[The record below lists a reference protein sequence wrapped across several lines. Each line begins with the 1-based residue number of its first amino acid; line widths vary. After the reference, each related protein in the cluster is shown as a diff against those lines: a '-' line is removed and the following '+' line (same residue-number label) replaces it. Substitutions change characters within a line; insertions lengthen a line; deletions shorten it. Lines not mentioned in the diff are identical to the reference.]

1 MPLAQVEPRTSRAGK
16 PDWLY
21 LPTLESTDEE
31 IRGYFNTQ
39 LDPNSHRRR
48 YHTQRAALNLWFY
61 LGRQWIEPRA
71 QLSPGN
77 GTYHFREIYR
87 NSLAA
92 FPRPVTNIIA
102 PSVDNEIARLGRKE
116 LVPDTS
122 PAQNKPEWQAAARL
136 AKDILTAEMA
146 QAVWGDKRDEMYL
159 NFCIDAVTILRTGW
173 DENDR
178 DKTLVAS
185 PDTVQCPV
193 CRRKFSSKVIPRGF
207 ATLGIPSG
215 MEGTGP
221 VEMFHKEGLTDF
233 EETGEA
239 SAMHRKGIPRVTME
253 KCPYC
258 EKEQQLEPYRVSEK
272 EAGEMDALG
281 RPMGLLVPTGSGE
294 IDPISLHEY
303 YPENGGIQLEPRE
316 QVVFHSMM
324 VRPLEW
330 IALRHGDELG
340 DEIRP
345 EAPQNL
351 LRMNPLYAEPILSGV
366 LGYNVSTGM
375 ESFRNHA
382 RFQEVVVLPQPHIQ
396 GLERGAIFH
405 KMSEGQK
412 IIKRELMV
420 EVEGDEG
427 NYKYVPRIQ
436 YHFAR
441 FKRIPRNFWGRTFV
455 DDIVPIQRRL
465 NELDAQVIDLRERG
479 KPSMYLPKGTT
490 IATRD
495 DVQGSMV
502 IFEYDSPDPTWVPH
516 NAIFPGVPIT
526 GNPYFQER
534 NQIMQDAQAVG
545 FPQDIE
551 MGQSPGSVKTTS
563 GLMLISEEA
572 SQKRAPRERALAL
585 MFEGAFTHL
594 LQMNWA
600 FRKEDQALE
609 VKTAAGTYEQ
619 KSFTGTDLV
628 GDIRVSMDAR
638 AGYDQTLYNKEAAA
652 EAMDRGLYVV
662 DSPDARDKLLDLM
675 RLPKDVNEGAG
686 IQIRRA
692 EMAWS
697 DFMNLDKLPDPD
709 YSMFDFPTWYGIF
722 SKRWM
727 DDDCYTKQQEVEFP
741 ALWVD
746 LVTWEEK
753 LGIFEQMEMQ
763 FEAYK
768 EVPPDQWPAVHQQ
781 GQAQVEEAKN
791 AYQEA
796 SVTHNNLVQTAMA
809 AGAAPPMPPE
819 PPPMDQFPQPPPQ
832 GFEFLPDA
840 LHLRIYE
847 VWKRMLPQLATGL
860 EAAEATQKLGVP
872 GQQAERMT
880 DLDLLLRMRAI
891 IEAFKMLSAPPPMMP
906 MEAPPEGPPPEG
918 PPQQ

>member
-1 MPLAQVEPRTSRAGK
+1 MLAEAAPRTSAKGK
-16 PDWLY
+16 PEWLY
-21 LPTLESTDEE
+21 LPTMESTDEDV
-31 IRGYFNTQ
+31 RGYMMTQ
-39 LDPNSHRRR
+39 IEPNSHRRR

-61 LGRQWIEPRA
+61 LGRQWIEPRS
-71 QLSPGN
+71 QLAPGN
-77 GTYHFREIYR
+77 GSYHFREIYR

-102 PSVDNEIARLGRKE
+102 PSVDNEVARLGRKE

-122 PAQNKPEWQAAARL
+122 PAKNKPEWQAAARL
-136 AKDILTAEMA
+136 GKDLLMWEMA
-146 QAVWGDKRDEMYL
+146 KQIWAEKRDELYL
-159 NFCIDAVTILRTGW
+159 SFVIDAVTCLRTAW
-173 DENDR
+173 DENERDR
-178 DKTLVAS
+178 TLVAS
-185 PDTVQCPV
+185 PDTVHCPV
-193 CRRKFSSKVIPRGF
+193 CGRKYASKTIPRSL
-207 ATLGIPSG
+207 ATLGMPPE
-215 MEGTGP
+215 MEGLGP
-221 VEMFHKEGLTDF
+221 VEMRHSDSLSPF

-239 SAMHRKGIPRVTME
+239 SAMHPKGIARVNMQH
-253 KCPYC
+253 CPYC
-258 EKEQQLEPYRVSEK
+258 EKAVELQPYPVNED
-272 EAGEMDALG
+272 EAGKQDVFG

-303 YPENGGIQLEPRE
+303 YPENGGIQIEPRE
-316 QVVFHSMM
+316 QVIFHSMM

-330 IALRHGDELG
+330 IALRYSELG

-345 EAPQNL
+345 EAPQDMI
-351 LRMNPLYAEPILSGV
+351 RMNPLYAEPILSGV

-382 RFQEVVVLPQPHIQ
+382 RFQECVVLPQPHIK

-405 KMSEGQK
+405 RMSQGQK
-412 IIKRELMV
+412 ILRKELMV

-427 NYKYVPRIQ
+427 KYKYVPRIS

-455 DDIVPIQRRL
+455 DDLIPIQRRL
-465 NELDAQVIDLRERG
+465 NELDAQVVDLRERG
-479 KPSMYLPKGTT
+479 KPSMYMPKGTT

-502 IFEYDSPDPTWVPH
+502 LLEYDSPDPGWQPGSSL
-516 NAIFPGVPIT
+516 FPGVPIT

-572 SQKRAPRERALAL
+572 SQKRAPRERSLAL

-600 FRKEDQALE
+600 FRKEDEAYE
-609 VKTAAGTYEQ
+609 VQTEAGTYEQ

-628 GDIRVSMDAR
+628 GDIKVKVNAR

-652 EAMDRGLYVV
+652 EAMDRGLYTV
-662 DSPDARDKLLDLM
+662 DGPDARDKLLDLM
-675 RLPKDVNEGAG
+675 KLPKDVNEGAN

-697 DFMNLDKLPDPD
+697 DFMRLKKLPEPD
-709 YSMFDFPTWYGIF
+709 YTMFDFPTWHQIF
-722 SKRWM
+722 TKRWM
-727 DDDCYTKQQEVEFP
+727 DDNCYALQQEVEF
-741 ALWVD
+741 AAVWTE
-746 LVTWEEK
+746 LVTWEQK
-753 LGIFEQMEMQ
+753 LQQMEEAELQ

-768 EVPPDQWPAVHQQ
+768 NVDPAEWQSVYQQ
-781 GQAQVEEAKN
+781 GSAAVEEAKR
-791 AYQEA
+791 AYEQA
-796 SVTHNNLVQTAMA
+796 MIRFNQVSVSSMQAQ
-809 AGAAPPMPPE
+809 AAPPMPPE
-819 PPPMDQFPQPPPQ
+819 PPPMDQFPQPPPPE
-832 GFEFLPDA
+832 FTFLPDA
-840 LHLRIYE
+840 LHERLYE
-847 VWKRMLPQLATGL
+847 AWKRMLPQLQLGL
-860 EAAEATQKLGVP
+860 EAAATTEQLGIP
-872 GQQAERMT
+872 NQPEAERMT
-880 DLDLLLRMRAI
+880 DLDRLLRMRAI
-891 IEAFKMLSAPPPMMP
+891 IEAFRMLAAPPPMP
-906 MEAPPEGPPPEG
+906 MGPEGEMPPP
-918 PPQQ
+918 PPQ

>member
-1 MPLAQVEPRTSRAGK
+1 MALAQVAPRSARPGK
-16 PDWLY
+16 PEWLH
-21 LPTLESTDEE
+21 LPTLESSDEE
-31 IRGYFNTQ
+31 IRGYMMEQ
-39 LDPNSHRRR
+39 IEPNSHRRR

-71 QLSPGN
+71 QLAPGN
-77 GTYHFREIYR
+77 GTYHFREVYR

-102 PSVDNEIARLGRKE
+102 PSVDNEVARLGRKE

-122 PAQNKPEWQAAARL
+122 PAKNEPELQAAARL
-136 AKDILTAEMA
+136 GKELLMWEMA
-146 QAVWGDKRDEMYL
+146 KQIWSEKRDELYL
-159 NFCIDAVTILRTGW
+159 NFCIDALAILRTAW

-185 PDTVQCPV
+185 PDTVYCPV
-193 CRRKFSSKVIPRGF
+193 CKRKYASKVIPRSF
-207 ATLGIPSG
+207 ATLGIPG
-215 MEGTGP
+215 EIPEMGP
-221 VEMFHKEGLTDF
+221 VEMFHS
-233 EETGEA
+233 ETLRDVELQGEMTQGEA
-239 SAMHRKGIPRVTME
+239 QRIAQVEMTN
-253 KCPYC
+253 CPYC
-258 EKEQQLEPYRVSEK
+258 EKQQKLEPYPVNEE
-272 EAGEMDALG
+272 EAGQEDALG
-281 RPMGLLVPTGSGE
+281 RPLGLLVPTGSGE
-294 IDPISLHEY
+294 IDPVSLHEY
-303 YPENGGIQLEPRE
+303 FPENGGIQIEPRE
-316 QVVFHSMM
+316 QVIFHSMT

-330 IALRHGDELG
+330 IALRYGELG

-345 EAPQNL
+345 EAPQTL
-351 LRMNPLYAEPILSGV
+351 IRMNPLHAEPILSGV

-382 RFQEVVVLPQPHIQ
+382 RLQECVVLPQPHIP

-405 KMSEGQK
+405 RLADGQR
-412 IIKRELMV
+412 ILKRELMV
-420 EVEGDEG
+420 EVEGEEG
-427 NYKYVPRIQ
+427 KYKYVPRIQ

-455 DDIVPIQRRL
+455 DDLIPIQRRL

-490 IATRD
+490 LATRD

-502 IFEYDSPDPTWVPH
+502 IFEYDSPDPTWQ
-516 NAIFPGVPIT
+516 IGQSMFPGVPIT

-572 SQKRAPRERALAL
+572 SQKRAPRERSLAQ

-600 FRKEDQALE
+600 FRKEDEAYE
-609 VKTAAGTYEQ
+609 VQTEAGTYEQ
-619 KSFTGTDLV
+619 KSFSGTDLV
-628 GDIRVSMDAR
+628 GDIKVKVNAR

-652 EAMDRGLYVV
+652 EALDRGLYVV
-662 DSPDARDKLLDLM
+662 DGPDSRDKILDLM
-675 RLPKDVNEGAG
+675 KLPKDVNESEGV
-686 IQIRRA
+686 QIRRA

-697 DFMNLDKLPDPD
+697 DFMRLKKLPEPD
-709 YSMFDFPTWYGIF
+709 YTMFDFPTWHKIF
-722 SKRWM
+722 QKRWM
-727 DDDCYTKQQEVEFP
+727 EDNCYAMQEESGWPVVWTE
-741 ALWVD
+741 
-746 LVTWEEK
+746 LVAWEKK
-753 LGIFEQMEMQ
+753 LAQMEEAEMQ

-768 EVPPDQWPAVHQQ
+768 EVPPDQWAAIYQQ
-781 GQAQVEEAKN
+781 GQTAVQEAKR
-791 AYQEA
+791 AYEQAMIRFNQVSA
-796 SVTHNNLVQTAMA
+796 SAMQA
-809 AGAAPPMPPE
+809 QAAPPMPPE
-819 PPPMDQFPQPPPQ
+819 PPPMDQFPQPPPE

-840 LHLRIYE
+840 LHLRLYE
-847 VWKRMLPQLATGL
+847 AWKRMLPQLQLGL
-860 EAAEATQKLGVP
+860 EAAATTQELGIP
-872 GQQAERMT
+872 NQPQAEAMT

-891 IEAFKMLSAPPPMMP
+891 IEAFRMLAAPPPMP
-906 MEAPPEGPPPEG
+906 MGPEGAPPEGAPPA
-918 PPQQ
+918 Q